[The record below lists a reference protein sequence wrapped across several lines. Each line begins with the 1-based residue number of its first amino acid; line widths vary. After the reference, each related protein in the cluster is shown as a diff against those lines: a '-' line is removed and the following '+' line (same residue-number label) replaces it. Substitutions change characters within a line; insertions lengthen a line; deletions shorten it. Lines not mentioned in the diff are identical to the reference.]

1 MPDESTGL
9 PVMLWIHGG
18 GWRHGSASQFGAE
31 PIIQNKVIFVPIQ
44 FRLGT
49 LGILGDGTKEFGGN
63 VALFDINSALRWVK
77 EYISFFG
84 GDPNQIKVVGHG
96 SGAAGAMYVS
106 QTPQGRSSLNGVVA
120 MSGSSMDQYSHDDNS
135 TNSIAEIAKS
145 NDCANAN
152 ANETELIK
160 CLRAKSVE
168 DIVLQDNNIQ
178 TERLHERNMM
188 KAMSRMASFAPN
200 IESKNDE
207 RGLPGMIVDKPENT
221 IKKEPDIKIP
231 ILIGVTKHETANG
244 INPKEID
251 KIFKTATDFLKSVSG
266 TLQIGKIW
274 NETIG
279 VGTGALQNLG
289 MSKQKSLIL
298 QLNFNNLDST
308 SRSSKS

>member
-1 MPDESTGL
+1 MPDETTGL

-18 GWRHGSASQFGAE
+18 GWRHGSAAQFGAE

-120 MSGSSMDQYSHDDNS
+120 MSGSSMDQYSHEENT
-135 TNSIAEIAKS
+135 TNSIAEVAKS
-145 NDCANAN
+145 NNCENAN

-178 TERLHERNMM
+178 SERLNERNMI
-188 KAMSRMASFAPN
+188 KTMSGMASFAPSV
-200 IESKNDE
+200 ETKNDE

-221 IKKEPDIKIP
+221 IKNEPEIKIP

-244 INPKEID
+244 INPKEINQ
-251 KIFKTATDFLKSVSG
+251 IFKTATDFLKTVSG
-266 TLQIGKIW
+266 TLQIGKFW
-274 NETIG
+274 NETLG
-279 VGTGALQNLG
+279 AGTGVLQNFG
-289 MSKQKSLIL
+289 KSKQKS
-298 QLNFNNLDST
+298 FNNSI
-308 SRSSKS
+308 